1 MKNGK
6 ILKKGFNINL
16 QGAAKKEITDGHQV
30 KTFAV
35 QPNNFI
41 GISPIP
47 QVTVQ
52 IGDSVNAGDILFFDK
67 KHPEIKHCAPVS
79 GEVIAIN
86 RGAKRSI
93 AEIVILADKQIKYRT
108 YNDIN
113 LDNINREDL
122 IAFLL
127 ESGAWPLIKQ
137 RPFDVIADPKE
148 NPKNIFITTFDTA
161 PLAPDLNLVV
171 EGKSVAFQKGIDV
184 LNKLTEGTVHLGLN
198 GKEKPSAVFTDV
210 KGAQKNSFSGPHPA
224 GNVGVQIHHTD
235 PINAQDKVWVLGVQ
249 DVITLGALFSEKRFN
264 AERVVAITGA
274 EVKDPKYIRT
284 YLGANVGELLTD
296 NLTNDHVRIISGDVL
311 SGKEKSKENF
321 LNVFDDQ
328 VTVIEEGDQY
338 RMFGWLSPTPAGPS
352 MSSTYPQLFLK
363 NKKYKAHSNTNGE
376 KRAFVMTGQYEKVL
390 PMDIYPQHLMK
401 AIMINDFEKM
411 EGLGLYELSEEDI
424 ALCEFVCTSKQPLQK
439 ILREG
444 LNILREQG

>member
-6 ILKKGFNINL
+6 ILKKGFDIKL
-16 QGAAKKEITDGHQV
+16 MGAAKKEITDGHHI
-30 KTFAV
+30 KTFAA
-35 QPNNFI
+35 QPNNYI

-47 QVTVQ
+47 KVTVE
-52 IGDSVNAGDILFFDK
+52 IGDNVKAGDVLFFDK
-67 KHPEIKHCAPVS
+67 KHPEIKHVAPVS

-93 AEIVILADKQIKYRT
+93 AEIVILADKDIKYRT
-108 YNDIN
+108 YQDIN
-113 LDNINREDL
+113 LDNVSREDL
-122 IAFLL
+122 VAFLL

-137 RPFDVIADPKE
+137 RPFDIIADPKE

-171 EGKSVAFQKGIDV
+171 EGRGEAFQKGIDV
-184 LNKLTEGTVHLGLN
+184 LNKLTTGRVHLGLN
-198 GKEKPSAVFTDV
+198 GKQTPSSVFTNV
-210 KGAQKNSFSGPHPA
+210 KGAQKNYFSGPHPA

-264 AERVVAITGA
+264 AQRVVAVTGA
-274 EVKDPKYIRT
+274 ELKDPKYIRT
-284 YLGANVGELLTD
+284 YIGANVGELLKD
-296 NLTNDHVRIISGDVL
+296 NLSNEHVRIISGDVL

-321 LNVFDDQ
+321 LNVYDDQ
-328 VTVIEEGDQY
+328 LTVIEEGDKY
-338 RMFGWLSPTPAGPS
+338 RMFGWLSVTPPGPS
-352 MSSTYPQLFLK
+352 MSSTYPQIFLK
-363 NKKYKAHSNTNGE
+363 NKKYKANSNTNGE

-390 PMDIYPQHLMK
+390 PMDIYPQHLIK

-444 LNILREQG
+444 LTILREQG